1 MTGPKREKP
10 LTTTQIRMLKLV
22 RDGEDYNRYANGM
35 SERAGAETTK
45 WSLLRRGLL
54 AWREN
59 DLVITA
65 FGRATLKEIDV

>member
-1 MTGPKREKP
+1 MNAQRKERP

-22 RDGEDYNRYANGM
+22 RDGERYDLYAEGM
-35 SERAGAETTK
+35 SEHAGALTTRD
-45 WSLLRRGLL
+45 SLVRRGLL

-65 FGRATLKEIDV
+65 FGRATLKEIK